1 MPLPPHWADQGC
13 PLRPAGHTSIFSPW
27 PPTLKHPSRPL
38 PPWLPGALPLPGR
51 MSRPCPRPAPP
62 PRLSSRLT
70 PSASGT
76 LFGPVSPHRAS
87 FPERR
92 PTLPSTVT
100 PPPGWPQA
108 LQVPSPIQETAPCLP
123 HFLEVDGFTQQTPT
137 GLRADATA
145 AGVGTQSA
153 WTHTQATFPHL
164 PESSACWAPVS
175 HREGPRCPTRKGP
188 GCRRPGSRPCRAVHR
203 QPNHM
208 GWGARA
214 IPEGKS
220 PVPPPSL
227 RAPPRDTA
235 RPRD

>member
-1 MPLPPHWADQGC
+1 MPPMARWTHVHLQ
-13 PLRPAGHTSIFSPW
+13 PLAAH
-27 PPTLKHPSRPL
+27 PPTSLPATSSLASRCPA
-38 PPWLPGALPLPGR
+38 PPR
-51 MSRPCPRPAPP
+51 QDAPP

-137 GLRADATA
+137 GLRAGPTGARVGDPECLA
-145 AGVGTQSA
+145 A
-153 WTHTQATFPHL
+153 HPIHL
-164 PESSACWAPVS
+164 SPTCPRALPV
-175 HREGPRCPTRKGP
+175 GPRG
-188 GCRRPGSRPCRAVHR
+188 GCRRPGSRPCLATHR
-203 QPNHM
+203 QPNHR
-208 GWGARA
+208 GG
-214 IPEGKS
+214 
-220 PVPPPSL
+220 
-227 RAPPRDTA
+227 
-235 RPRD
+235 